1 MIKFILHLRPKRIPE
16 EALKF
21 NVSYGLGGI
30 LTFLFF
36 VEILTGIL
44 LMFYYSPSVN
54 RAYFDVLKINN
65 ILPYGYILR
74 NIHRFSGE
82 FMIIIGFLHM
92 CRVVFSEAIDTDV
105 RKKNW
110 IWGVFLF
117 LLIFPLNFT
126 GYLLPFDTISYWGA
140 TIVLNA
146 VSEIPLIGKFLRYLI
161 SGSYGIDENVLLR
174 FYVYHIVLLPLI
186 FTLIMFVHFYKV
198 RNAGGVKVRN
208 FTKKVNISKLFK
220 IEISAMLIS
229 LIFLIVICSK
239 YYSAPLGNFAL
250 NSEIPE
256 IIKAPWYFLNLQF
269 LLKFISPLNIL
280 IILIFYVIFLIK
292 FPEIKSKFLFIGIHF
307 LFIVLIFL
315 F

>member
-36 VEILTGIL
+36 IEILTGIL

-198 RNAGGVKVRN
+198 RIAGGVKVRN

-220 IEISAMLIS
+220 IEICTGPSAQSTLLGKSEYTYES
-229 LIFLIVICSK
+229 LYLSRE
-239 YYSAPLGNFAL
+239 LL
-250 NSEIPE
+250 NKLEEPIE
-256 IIKAPWYFLNLQF
+256 IIVKRFTSHKTVQ
-269 LLKFISPLNIL
+269 LKML
-280 IILIFYVIFLIK
+280 VGDK
-292 FPEIKSKFLFIGIHF
+292 
-307 LFIVLIFL
+307 
-315 F
+315 